1 MCAACG
7 VIMVRLVRNF
17 LADYD
22 TGSLRLSFPPHR
34 LRSGRDEEGFFS
46 CKMNGLYREL
56 QAFIRCLR
64 ASPTHDRI
72 FVFCRAAL
80 RSVGRA
86 NPGRAFSPRDARC
99 SDARGPAI
107 AVLDAGA
114 GNLAR
119 APARLARGGARRRRR
134 SRRSARARRRAAFRA
149 RCSEEPRGRSERR
162 AQQPEHD
169 ADRRRRAC
177 DRRLRARHR
186 ARTAGGGFLFGRR
199 GLSRRASRHGG
210 TRSYRER
217 PKRRARSGV
226 HEGRRERRGRGCRPS
241 ASDRSGGRQ
250 RPATRRPA
258 AAATAARQT
267 GIPQPGPDRAQPRR
281 RIPGAPGPSG
291 EPVREARP
299 APGRRDQERQR
310 PAAHQHGRRDASLP
324 AVRHRPAGAR
334 GRAAPGPQ
342 RDAVLRYA
350 LTGAPRNFL
359 PTLMRKT
366 PIDARILC
374 VALALAAHT
383 ASGQTPEVPGAPP
396 VAPGAP
402 TVTPG
407 AATVTP
413 GAPPVQSPAPAA
425 RTPGASAIAVNPR
438 AGEVVLNFQ
447 GADLQAVVKAMSQM
461 TGRNML
467 IDPRVRGQ
475 VTIVSARPMPVAAGY
490 QIFLSALKT
499 QGFTAVEGPGDA
511 VRIIPVAE
519 AKAAAPVNEQD
530 GPPRGGEQVVT
541 HVVIGQHVAVAQLQN
556 VLRPLMSP
564 TSQLSVYDPANALI
578 ITDYAD
584 NVRRLLRI
592 IERIDQPASTDV
604 TVIPVQHA
612 SAIDLAELVVRL
624 SGTGVATPGAVPG
637 VPPTQIAAGGD
648 RFSVVPDGRTNS
660 ILLRSD
666 NPGRIAL
673 LRSLIERLDVPARAI
688 GSTRVIYLKHAEA
701 TKLVEVL
708 RGMLAAAATGAPGQT
723 AAPGGRPGGAA
734 PSLIQADEATNSIII
749 NASDTVYN
757 NLRLV
762 IEQLDVRRAQVYVEA
777 LVAEMNADRSDE
789 LGFQWAGARGV
800 GSRAVGAAAN
810 FPSAN
815 PSIVGLATGV
825 EPIGAGLSV
834 AMLGST
840 ITLPDGTTVRGL
852 GALARALQ
860 SNNLGNILST
870 PNLLTLDNYQ
880 AKIVI
885 GQNVPFV
892 TGSFATPT
900 AADGGAGPVNPFQTI
915 ERKDVGLTL
924 RIKPQISE
932 GSTIRLEIYQE
943 VADVAKTVVGIGAS
957 DLITNKRSLET
968 KVVVDDGQTV
978 VLGGLIQNT
987 LSVTTQQIPLLGDIP
1002 FLGALFRFKSEER
1015 KRTNLMIFLRPV
1027 IIRTV
1032 EDGYRVK
1039 QDRYEYLRGY
1049 TRGEGPEREDIY
1061 DRMEPAQPGPPAAPP
1076 PQTPEQNPP
1085 GPPSSPPAAPG
1096 VPSART
1102 PNSPEAVPRE
1112 PDAGAAPAPAQ

>member
-1 MCAACG
+1 MKKTP
-7 VIMVRLVRNF
+7 V
-17 LADYD
+17 
-22 TGSLRLSFPPHR
+22 
-34 LRSGRDEEGFFS
+34 
-46 CKMNGLYREL
+46 
-56 QAFIRCLR
+56 
-64 ASPTHDRI
+64 
-72 FVFCRAAL
+72 
-80 RSVGRA
+80 
-86 NPGRAFSPRDARC
+86 
-99 SDARGPAI
+99 I
-107 AVLDAGA
+107 AVRILAGA
-114 GNLAR
+114 
-119 APARLARGGARRRRR
+119 
-134 SRRSARARRRAAFRA
+134 F
-149 RCSEEPRGRSERR
+149 
-162 AQQPEHD
+162 
-169 ADRRRRAC
+169 
-177 DRRLRARHR
+177 
-186 ARTAGGGFLFGRR
+186 
-199 GLSRRASRHGG
+199 
-210 TRSYRER
+210 
-217 PKRRARSGV
+217 
-226 HEGRRERRGRGCRPS
+226 
-241 ASDRSGGRQ
+241 
-250 RPATRRPA
+250 
-258 AAATAARQT
+258 
-267 GIPQPGPDRAQPRR
+267 
-281 RIPGAPGPSG
+281 
-291 EPVREARP
+291 
-299 APGRRDQERQR
+299 
-310 PAAHQHGRRDASLP
+310 
-324 AVRHRPAGAR
+324 
-334 GRAAPGPQ
+334 
-342 RDAVLRYA
+342 
-350 LTGAPRNFL
+350 
-359 PTLMRKT
+359 
-366 PIDARILC
+366 
-374 VALALAAHT
+374 ALAAHV
-383 ASGQTPEVPGAPP
+383 ASAQTTDPPGAPSAESP
-396 VAPGAP
+396 EPL
-402 TVTPG
+402 
-407 AATVTP
+407 
-413 GAPPVQSPAPAA
+413 APPALPARIPS
-425 RTPGASAIAVNPR
+425 ASAVVTTPR

-475 VTIVSARPMPVAAGY
+475 VTIVSARPMPIAGAY
-490 QIFLSALKT
+490 QVFLSALKA

-530 GPPRGGEQVVT
+530 GPPRGGEQIIT

-592 IERIDQPASTDV
+592 VERIDQPASTDV

-708 RGMLAAAATGAPGQT
+708 RGMLSAAPGAPAQT
-723 AAPGGRPGGAA
+723 AAPGAGGRPGGAA

-777 LVAEMNADRSDE
+777 LIAEMNADRTDE
-789 LGFQWAGARGV
+789 LGFQWAAVGGV
-800 GSRAVGAAAN
+800 GSRGVGATAN
-810 FPSAN
+810 FPGAGPSIAEAITRSSTSAAN
-815 PSIVGLATGV
+815 P
-825 EPIGAGLSV
+825 AGLTIAV
-834 AMLGST
+834 LGNT

-860 SNNLGNILST
+860 ANSLGNILST
-870 PNLLTLDNYQ
+870 PNLLTLDNFQ

-892 TGSFATPT
+892 TGSFA
-900 AADGGAGPVNPFQTI
+900 AATTGAAGVPGVNPFQTI

-932 GSTIRLEIYQE
+932 GSTIRLEIFQE
-943 VADVAKTVVGIGAS
+943 VSSLDPTAPARSS
-957 DLITNKRSLET
+957 DLITTKRSLET
-968 KVVVDDGQTV
+968 KVVVDDGNTI

-1002 FLGALFRFKSEER
+1002 ILGALFRFKSEER

-1027 IIRTV
+1027 IIRSV
-1032 EDGYRVK
+1032 EDGYRVT

-1061 DRMEPAQPGPPAAPP
+1061 DRMEPVPPVPPREPPARAPGQDSPAAPAKP
-1076 PQTPEQNPP
+1076 
-1085 GPPSSPPAAPG
+1085 
-1096 VPSART
+1096 
-1102 PNSPEAVPRE
+1102 
-1112 PDAGAAPAPAQ
+1112 PDAEASPAPARP

>member
-1 MCAACG
+1 
-7 VIMVRLVRNF
+7 
-17 LADYD
+17 
-22 TGSLRLSFPPHR
+22 
-34 LRSGRDEEGFFS
+34 
-46 CKMNGLYREL
+46 
-56 QAFIRCLR
+56 
-64 ASPTHDRI
+64 
-72 FVFCRAAL
+72 
-80 RSVGRA
+80 
-86 NPGRAFSPRDARC
+86 
-99 SDARGPAI
+99 
-107 AVLDAGA
+107 
-114 GNLAR
+114 
-119 APARLARGGARRRRR
+119 
-134 SRRSARARRRAAFRA
+134 
-149 RCSEEPRGRSERR
+149 
-162 AQQPEHD
+162 
-169 ADRRRRAC
+169 
-177 DRRLRARHR
+177 
-186 ARTAGGGFLFGRR
+186 
-199 GLSRRASRHGG
+199 
-210 TRSYRER
+210 
-217 PKRRARSGV
+217 
-226 HEGRRERRGRGCRPS
+226 
-241 ASDRSGGRQ
+241 
-250 RPATRRPA
+250 
-258 AAATAARQT
+258 
-267 GIPQPGPDRAQPRR
+267 
-281 RIPGAPGPSG
+281 
-291 EPVREARP
+291 
-299 APGRRDQERQR
+299 
-310 PAAHQHGRRDASLP
+310 
-324 AVRHRPAGAR
+324 
-334 GRAAPGPQ
+334 
-342 RDAVLRYA
+342 
-350 LTGAPRNFL
+350 
-359 PTLMRKT
+359 MRKT
-366 PIDARILC
+366 PAIAARTLAC
-374 VALALAAHT
+374 ALAVAAH
-383 ASGQTPEVPGAPP
+383 ALPAQTPESPAGAPP
-396 VAPGAP
+396 VE
-402 TVTPG
+402 
-407 AATVTP
+407 
-413 GAPPVQSPAPAA
+413 SPAAVPAA
-425 RTPGASAIAVNPR
+425 RTPGAAVIAVTPR

-624 SGTGVATPGAVPG
+624 SGTGLATPGAVPG

-708 RGMLAAAATGAPGQT
+708 RGMLSATTGAPGQT

-777 LVAEMNADRSDE
+777 LVAEMNADRTDE
-789 LGFQWAGARGV
+789 LGFQWAAAGGV

-815 PSIVGLATGV
+815 PSIAALAAAPAAVAAAGG
-825 EPIGAGLSV
+825 PAGLTV
-834 AMLGST
+834 AVLGNT

-860 SNNLGNILST
+860 ANNLGNILST

-892 TGSFATPT
+892 TGSFAAAAAVT
-900 AADGGAGPVNPFQTI
+900 ATGAGAVNPFQTI

-943 VADVAKTVVGIGAS
+943 VSSVNTTARAGAS
-957 DLITNKRSLET
+957 DLVTDKRSIET
-968 KVVVDDGQTV
+968 KVVVDDGNTI

-987 LSVTTQQIPLLGDIP
+987 LNVTTQQIPLLGDIP

-1027 IIRTV
+1027 IIRSV
-1032 EDGYRVK
+1032 EDGYRVT

-1061 DRMEPAQPGPPAAPP
+1061 DRMEPVPP
-1076 PQTPEQNPP
+1076 
-1085 GPPSSPPAAPG
+1085 
-1096 VPSART
+1096 
-1102 PNSPEAVPRE
+1102 VPRE
-1112 PDAGAAPAPAQ
+1112 PPARAPAQDSPATAPAKPPDAEASPAPARP